1 MINALDLLEILVCHL
16 VIFAAGWS
24 MWSTTFEHFF
34 QLCGMAAIILS
45 ARAFSHRA
53 QGDRVRGEA
62 RRLRSALTINVA
74 ALRRH
79 YEGNLGIFS
88 DGKLPLISGRNQINL
103 LRTQLG
109 RLTFLDPPE
118 IEAVMT
124 ASVAA
129 EMVETEM
136 ARSGNRSGG
145 IAFTIPETRELR
157 TLLRSTLRDAC
168 SALQFAEKLLNPND
182 ALRRESHSGA
192 PALCATGDP
201 CEAIEIK

>member
-1 MINALDLLEILVCHL
+1 
-16 VIFAAGWS
+16 

-34 QLCGMAAIILS
+34 QLCGMAAIVLS
-45 ARAFSHRA
+45 ARVFSHRA

-62 RRLRSALTINVA
+62 RRLRSALTIGVA

-79 YEGNLGIFS
+79 YEENLRSFS
-88 DGKLPLISGRNQINL
+88 GGKLPLISGRNQINL

-118 IEAVMT
+118 IEAVMA

-145 IAFTIPETRELR
+145 VAFTIPEARELR
-157 TLLRSTLRDAC
+157 TLLGSTLRDAC

-182 ALRRESHSGA
+182 GLPRESESGA
-192 PALCATGDP
+192 AALCTMGDP
-201 CEAIEIK
+201 CEALEIK